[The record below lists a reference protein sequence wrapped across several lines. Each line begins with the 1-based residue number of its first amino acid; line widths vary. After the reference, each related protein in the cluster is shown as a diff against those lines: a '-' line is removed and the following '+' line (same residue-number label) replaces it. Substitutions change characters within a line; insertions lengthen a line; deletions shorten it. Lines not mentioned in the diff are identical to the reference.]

1 MKILPK
7 KTKKS
12 DRKNRLSFSDKDG
25 CVRSFSILI
34 ILFVLFLPM
43 SLFGAEKI
51 VTLATLTDFIPF
63 CFKKENAVEISGELI
78 PPGSDS
84 QQLQGYSWDVVRES
98 YHAAGYTIRLYVVP
112 WERAAHY
119 LKTGKVAAI
128 FPANKTKER
137 IENYIFSEGIV
148 DVMRMVIYIPFDST
162 FNWNGLESLN
172 GLRVA
177 AVRGWSYGEQWEN
190 NRSIRKEKTD
200 SILQSFTILDSD
212 RLTGV
217 VGYEAAYDYALKQ
230 HRMLHKYRKVGPFE
244 IVEEYLMGRKNSPE
258 STSAITGFDK
268 GRLQMNEDGK
278 LGEITEKWQ

>member
-1 MKILPK
+1 MRSLSMVIMLLVLSLP
-7 KTKKS
+7 TT
-12 DRKNRLSFSDKDG
+12 L
-25 CVRSFSILI
+25 L
-34 ILFVLFLPM
+34 
-43 SLFGAEKI
+43 GAEKI

-78 PPGSDS
+78 PPGADS
-84 QQLQGYSWDVVRES
+84 LQLQGYSWDVIRES
-98 YHAAGYTIRLYVVP
+98 YHAAGYTIKLYVVP
-112 WERAAHY
+112 WERAVHY

-128 FPANKTKER
+128 FPGNKTKER
-137 IENYIFSEGIV
+137 MEKFIFSKGIV
-148 DVMRMVIYIPFDST
+148 DVMRMVIYIPFAST

-190 NRSIRKEKTD
+190 NNNIKKEKTD
-200 SILQSFTILDSD
+200 SILQSFSVLDGD

-230 HRMLHKYRKVGPFE
+230 QGILHKYRKVGPFE
-244 IVEEYLMGRKNSPE
+244 IIEEYLMGVKNSPA
-258 STSAITGFDK
+258 SLSAITAFDE
-268 GRLQMNEDGK
+268 GRARMTAAGK